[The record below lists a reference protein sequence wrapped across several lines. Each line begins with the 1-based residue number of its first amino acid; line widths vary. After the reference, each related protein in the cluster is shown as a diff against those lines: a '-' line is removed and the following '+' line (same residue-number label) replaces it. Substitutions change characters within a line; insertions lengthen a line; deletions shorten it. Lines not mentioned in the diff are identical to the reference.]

1 MIIIISVGTTD
12 GLPRANEDCAAAAN
26 EKAAK
31 VNYNLFRTSPSSEN
45 ERELCRKK
53 QKAKEGSIIAGHLK
67 SKAKITRGCLLTC
80 KGSLISVLKAKK
92 TMRGCFWKFEQ
103 SKLPCKLGQAFQLDP
118 SDKGRPESRSLPTAH
133 SSAAETIFVV
143 PNLGKGNPLLS
154 PITQSDLLLWGKNG
168 SAQRSLRIVPMTRKR
183 RRRRREN
190 RVILRRCQQ
199 LAPEWIDRAVV
210 PHLAK

>member
-1 MIIIISVGTTD
+1 MLS
-12 GLPRANEDCAAAAN
+12 
-26 EKAAK
+26 
-31 VNYNLFRTSPSSEN
+31 
-45 ERELCRKK
+45 
-53 QKAKEGSIIAGHLK
+53 
-67 SKAKITRGCLLTC
+67 
-80 KGSLISVLKAKK
+80 
-92 TMRGCFWKFEQ
+92 
-103 SKLPCKLGQAFQLDP
+103 CKLGLDIP
-118 SDKGRPESRSLPTAH
+118 LDLSDKEGLESRSLPTAH
-133 SSAAETIFVV
+133 SSALATIFVV

-168 SAQRSLRIVPMTRKR
+168 AAHPLPLARSLRIVPMTRKR

>member
-1 MIIIISVGTTD
+1 MQI
-12 GLPRANEDCAAAAN
+12 
-26 EKAAK
+26 
-31 VNYNLFRTSPSSEN
+31 RTGSS
-45 ERELCRKK
+45 
-53 QKAKEGSIIAGHLK
+53 I
-67 SKAKITRGCLLTC
+67 
-80 KGSLISVLKAKK
+80 
-92 TMRGCFWKFEQ
+92 
-103 SKLPCKLGQAFQLDP
+103 DP
-118 SDKGRPESRSLPTAH
+118 SDKGRPESRSLESLPTAH

-154 PITQSDLLLWGKNG
+154 PITQSDLLLWGKMEPRARTL
-168 SAQRSLRIVPMTRKR
+168 SSLTRSLRIVLMTRKR